1 MTFAQRGLSGKLL
14 ATAMLLGLAA
24 STAPVQ
30 AAGSI
35 NSMSFTVKYSLKPSK
50 AQASQMKGNAMG
62 ANAMNASS
70 SIMMKGKKSVIQMPA
85 GMGVIMNDG
94 AKSYVYNPARKM
106 AVLQSSAQAAQASG
120 PLGGVTGGGGAI
132 SADTIRKE
140 MGKLLAGAKKVGAGS
155 ANGHKCSIYEATKL
169 PGGMTMP
176 KGHPAKMWIAND
188 MVVPFLVKVQASN
201 PGGGAMDI
209 DLVNIKLNPSIPDS
223 AFALPP
229 GTKIVKPNSGPGAT
243 RPMPRKR

>member
-35 NSMSFTVKYSLKPSK
+35 SSMSFTVKYSLKPPK
-50 AQASQMKGNAMG
+50 GQASQMP

-94 AKSYVYNPARKM
+94 TKSYVYNPARKM

-176 KGHPAKMWIAND
+176 KGRPAKMWIASD

-209 DLVNIKLNPSIPDS
+209 DLVNIKMNPSIPDS

-229 GTKIVKPNSGPGAT
+229 GTKIVKPNAGPSAT
-243 RPMPRKR
+243 RPMPKRR